1 MTTLFLKRVGN
12 ALLPEGDESVSMLA
26 SVPFGKS
33 LKCKVWQPRNI
44 RAHRLFFAVC
54 KRIGDGVGRDAEQI
68 ATVFK
73 LAADHVEIIRS
84 KNYGE
89 IRVPKSIAFDKM
101 DNVAMSEFMQ
111 KCFDIAL
118 SEWGIEPESLADLID
133 PKTEVRG

>member
-12 ALLPEGDESVSMLA
+12 SLVPDGDESVSAL
-26 SVPFGKS
+26 SEVPFGKS

-73 LAADHVEIIRS
+73 LAADHVDIIRS

-101 DNVAMSEFMQ
+101 DNVAMSAFME
-111 KCFDIAL
+111 KCFAIAL
-118 SEWGIEPESLADLID
+118 SEWGIEPASLADLLD
-133 PKTEVRG
+133 SKTEKRA